1 MKKLTTILSSSLLI
15 LLSFLFTNKV
25 FASEEDF
32 LVETQTE
39 ISYVTGNDHVTVTT
53 KYTRSVKNSN
63 FYFPAAGEKI
73 FHIPDI
79 STASHE
85 HIAQERQYKIQSIT
99 VKDDKGSNLDYS
111 LKENDPGDGIY
122 ITIPNE
128 RATTSSIPYKM
139 TLSYNSHDFIT
150 VVGKFVNIIGTSL
163 PRDTIFEQKDEQNG
177 TLTKFNYLL
186 SIIVD
191 EDIQPLSKAY
201 PSFSKTEE
209 EGKTLYTF
217 SQTDRIGNS
226 PYLEFGTSVLY
237 RFELEYQTPKTDN
250 LIPEKYSKFLGVL
263 STNIYEI
270 SLPRE
275 FSETNQ
281 KVFFESISPSPKSL
295 HKDSEGNILALFEVA
310 ANKRDKIKIKGYITV
325 EQDEWEENQDFLE
338 IPFNSYLKN
347 IKETKSLNRYL
358 LSTKYWQSSNDTIKK
373 EAETLMKDKET
384 FLDIIKADYAFVNE
398 VLEYD
403 SAKATSE
410 NERIGALEALSGGPS
425 VCMEYSD
432 LMIALLRAQGIPSRA
447 AIGYANLTSIT
458 SNKDQVRHQWVQ
470 IWVPKYGWLSV
481 DPTFESKNM
490 KIGKMVDRVLWE
502 VFNEDSLSNIKIYS
516 TNNIHE
522 LSTEGF
528 VVKVYGVNED
538 VDLAKLRTHID
549 LTEKDKLPE
558 DSFSQISVLANTIL
572 KTTTLG
578 KTIVVTLPILIV
590 LSLLIGLIS
599 LVLYIYRKFAGRKK
613 RKKSI

>member
-39 ISYVTGNDHVTVTT
+39 ISYATGNDHVTVTT

-270 SLPRE
+270 SLPR
-275 FSETNQ
+275 
-281 KVFFESISPSPKSL
+281 
-295 HKDSEGNILALFEVA
+295 
-310 ANKRDKIKIKGYITV
+310 
-325 EQDEWEENQDFLE
+325 
-338 IPFNSYLKN
+338 
-347 IKETKSLNRYL
+347 
-358 LSTKYWQSSNDTIKK
+358 
-373 EAETLMKDKET
+373 
-384 FLDIIKADYAFVNE
+384 
-398 VLEYD
+398 VL
-403 SAKATSE
+403 
-410 NERIGALEALSGGPS
+410 
-425 VCMEYSD
+425 
-432 LMIALLRAQGIPSRA
+432 
-447 AIGYANLTSIT
+447 
-458 SNKDQVRHQWVQ
+458 
-470 IWVPKYGWLSV
+470 
-481 DPTFESKNM
+481 
-490 KIGKMVDRVLWE
+490 
-502 VFNEDSLSNIKIYS
+502 
-516 TNNIHE
+516 
-522 LSTEGF
+522 
-528 VVKVYGVNED
+528 
-538 VDLAKLRTHID
+538 
-549 LTEKDKLPE
+549 
-558 DSFSQISVLANTIL
+558 
-572 KTTTLG
+572 
-578 KTIVVTLPILIV
+578 
-590 LSLLIGLIS
+590 
-599 LVLYIYRKFAGRKK
+599 
-613 RKKSI
+613 